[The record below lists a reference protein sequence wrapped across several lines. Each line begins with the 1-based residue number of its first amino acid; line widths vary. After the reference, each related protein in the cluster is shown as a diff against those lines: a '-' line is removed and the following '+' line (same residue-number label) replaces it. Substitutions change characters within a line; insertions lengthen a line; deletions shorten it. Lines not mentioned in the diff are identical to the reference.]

1 MEPQPSQPL
10 EVFFSY
16 AHEDEELKNK
26 LDNHLALLRHQDLI
40 KQWNDRMMEGGVDW
54 ANEIDE
60 HINSAQVI
68 LLLISDAFMASKY
81 CYGVEMKRALERHE
95 NEEARVIPIIL
106 SPVDWESS
114 PISKLQAL
122 PKDGKPI
129 KKWRVRDDAFK
140 DIAQGIR
147 KVIENFKPKKPTAP
161 RQVYIPRPP
170 VIGFVTRKD
179 EEEENPDILERLKEG
194 LAPGSNQLLTLY
206 GAGGVGKTTIAAQA
220 ARTLEEAYQSRIV
233 WSDVNARAG
242 FTLSTLL
249 DDIAIQLGQ
258 PDLRQLKPEDKE
270 ARVSALV
277 ADPPA
282 LVVLDNYETI
292 PQEEQPRIV
301 AWLAGTK
308 ASALITSRPKIEGTL
323 NVKIPKMSID
333 EAEDFLKRIIRQT
346 QEPQIFSDAIR
357 QRIYWTAR
365 ANPFVMEWIVAQID
379 QAREPDSVLE
389 ELTHGEGNA
398 AQRVFDRSFN
408 LPQLGDDGR
417 AALLALSLFAPSAT
431 REALAA
437 VAGFG
442 DDRKRIDEAVRNL
455 HALWL
460 IKGIDENRRFTIEGL
475 TRSLAEARLSRD
487 DRAAEFTKRFI
498 QYFLDYTREHEAE
511 TPENYDLLE
520 AEKDNLLKAMDTSF
534 DSGDL
539 ETVRTMAGILA
550 NPVHGMLGV
559 RGHWDEA
566 FQQNEQAL
574 KAARTAQANNGI
586 SSFAHNLAVI
596 YQSRG
601 DLTKARQLYNESL
614 EIAKKLDYQPS
625 IAITVHQLGLLAQ
638 DEEDLEEAR
647 RLYNESLEIKKKLG
661 NQRGIAATLHNLAV
675 IAQDEGDLE
684 EARRLY
690 DESLEIHKKL
700 GNQADIA
707 TSLHQLGRLAQD
719 EGDLEEARRLYNES
733 LEIKK
738 KLGNQAGIATSLH
751 QLGRL
756 AEAQGDLEEG
766 RRLYDES
773 LEIDKKLGNQDG
785 IAISLSNLGR
795 LAQEQGDLSEAKR
808 LWREALGIY
817 ERLGSPHAEGVRR
830 RLERIEGEA

>member
-1 MEPQPSQPL
+1 MEPQPL

-16 AHEDEELKNK
+16 AHEDEELLGK
-26 LDNHLALLRHQDLI
+26 LNNHLSLLRRQAHI
-40 KQWNDRMMEGGVDW
+40 AQWNDREMEAGADW
-54 ANEIDE
+54 KKEIDE
-60 HINSAQVI
+60 HINSAQII
-68 LLLISDAFMASKY
+68 LLLVSDAFIASDY
-81 CYGVEMKRALERHE
+81 CYGVEMERALERHA
-95 NEEARVIPIIL
+95 NGEARVIPIIL
-106 SPVDWESS
+106 SPVDWETS
-114 PISKLQAL
+114 PLNVLKAL
-122 PKDGKPI
+122 PKDGKAVTT
-129 KKWRVRDDAFK
+129 WENRDEAFK

-147 KVIENFKPKKPTAP
+147 KVIENFKPRKPKASRTA
-161 RQVYIPRPP
+161 YIPRPP

-179 EEEENPDILERLKEG
+179 EEEENPDILERLKEW

-220 ARTLEEAYQSRIV
+220 ARTLEDAYQSRIV

-242 FTLSTLL
+242 FTLSSLL
-249 DDIAIQLGQ
+249 DDIAVQLGQ

-270 ARVSALV
+270 AQVRSLV

-323 NVKIPKMSID
+323 NVKIPDMSFD

-346 QEPQIFSDAIR
+346 QDSQIFSDAIR

-389 ELTHGEGNA
+389 ELTHGEGSA
-398 AQRVFDRSFN
+398 AQRVFDRSFD

-417 AALLALSLFAPSAT
+417 AALLALSLFTPSAT

-442 DDRKRIDEAVRNL
+442 DDRKRTDEAVKNL

-460 IKGIDENRRFTIEGL
+460 IKGIDQNRRLTIEGL
-475 TRSLAEARLSRD
+475 TRTLAEARLSRD
-487 DRAAEFTKRFI
+487 DRSAQFRERFI
-498 QYFLDYTREHEAE
+498 QYFLNYTRKHAAK

-539 ETVRTMAGILA
+539 GSVMVMANILA
-550 NPVHGMLGV
+550 LPVSGMLGV
-559 RGHWDEA
+559 RGHWDDA
-566 FQQNEQAL
+566 IQQNERAL
-574 KAARTAQANNGI
+574 QAARKAQTNEGI
-586 SSFAHNLAVI
+586 SGFAHNLAVI
-596 YQSRG
+596 YQNRG
-601 DLTKARQLYNESL
+601 DLTQARQLYNESL
-614 EIAKKLDYQPS
+614 EIEKKLGSQVG
-625 IAITVHQLGLLAQ
+625 IAITLHQLGMLA
-638 DEEDLEEAR
+638 EEQGDLEDAR
-647 RLYNESLEIKKKLG
+647 RLYNESLEIEKKLG
-661 NQRGIAATLHNLAV
+661 NQVGIAGALNQLGKLA
-675 IAQDEGDLE
+675 QNQGELE
-684 EARRLY
+684 EAQRLY
-690 DESLEIHKKL
+690 NESLEIAKNL
-700 GNQADIA
+700 SYQSGIA
-707 TSLHQLGRLAQD
+707 IVLHQLGNLAQIQ
-719 EGDLEEARRLYNES
+719 GDLEGARRLYNDS

-738 KLGNQAGIATSLH
+738 KLGNQVGIAISLH
-751 QLGRL
+751 QLG
-756 AEAQGDLEEG
+756 
-766 RRLYDES
+766 
-773 LEIDKKLGNQDG
+773 
-785 IAISLSNLGR
+785 NLTY
-795 LAQEQGDLSEAKR
+795 EQGNLSEAKR

-817 ERLGSPHAEGVRR
+817 VRLGSPNAEGLRR
-830 RLERIEGEA
+830 WLEKVEGES